1 MAILSGSPA
10 LDCVRKDAAITSPAP
25 GHAPV
30 QPSGNPNGPGLPW
43 PLLNSIAAVTD
54 APLTSIADA
63 LRDAL
68 APFLGSS
75 ALVIF
80 TEDCTGRPQK
90 KADRDAIISRVSI
103 DELDSLR
110 AALEDHENASHRF

>member
-1 MAILSGSPA
+1 MT
-10 LDCVRKDAAITSPAP
+10 ITSAAP

-30 QPSGNPNGPGLPW
+30 QPPGNPSGPGLPW
-43 PLLNSIAAVTD
+43 PLLKSIAAVTN

-68 APFLGSS
+68 APYLGSS

-90 KADRDAIISRVSI
+90 KAGWDASFRGSRSMNWTASG
-103 DELDSLR
+103 LPLR
-110 AALEDHENASHRF
+110 AGIPGSGRQ